1 MKFTFHLVEFVLF
14 LVHVSAFLQQQSFG
28 MQNKMKREKT
38 HETDPLIPQNL
49 SERPCESDALHS
61 SSMLFSRLEE
71 LYGGT
76 GTLPTSWKRR
86 RDSFPSGKYTK
97 ILERQ
102 KFHAKINLIYTILK
116 PLLALFLVIAGY
128 AARKNFIAVSLL
140 SVFALLVLKDL
151 WDDDVW
157 MISFGANRYDA
168 RPRII
173 MNEVG
178 DMEKIVNQSKLYYFS
193 YSSPKKLLS
202 GDWRTLLPSVTGQHQ
217 PNFEYQR
224 FYVPSFD
231 GEYLGLDF
239 SFPLEFS
246 TEKPLVFF
254 SVGIGG
260 GPNAGYILENA
271 EMFLSKGWS
280 VCVLVPKGMV
290 DTQVENLK
298 NIFDPAELRD
308 IHQTLKI
315 LSGEFPT
322 IYLMGF
328 SLGGN
333 TLFNYLARYGHEV
346 PSSCKGSLAISSSI
360 KHSYV
365 SWKRYQN
372 VYQRLLIPG
381 IIEDFLSKYEDKLEE
396 LLSPAGVESL
406 CQSQSYKDLHDTMM
420 SKLRGKEFKPWLE
433 STESADFL
441 SNVAIPMLVLT
452 ALDDPLHHPDM
463 IGTEYIVPSG
473 NGNVAVWLTS
483 QGGHVGWP
491 EAKAES
497 KGKKYAFILKVAEAY
512 FQSIQSNNQEAS
524 DT

>member
-1 MKFTFHLVEFVLF
+1 
-14 LVHVSAFLQQQSFG
+14 
-28 MQNKMKREKT
+28 
-38 HETDPLIPQNL
+38 
-49 SERPCESDALHS
+49 
-61 SSMLFSRLEE
+61 
-71 LYGGT
+71 
-76 GTLPTSWKRR
+76 
-86 RDSFPSGKYTK
+86 
-97 ILERQ
+97 
-102 KFHAKINLIYTILK
+102 
-116 PLLALFLVIAGY
+116 
-128 AARKNFIAVSLL
+128 
-140 SVFALLVLKDL
+140 
-151 WDDDVW
+151 
-157 MISFGANRYDA
+157 
-168 RPRII
+168 
-173 MNEVG
+173 
-178 DMEKIVNQSKLYYFS
+178 
-193 YSSPKKLLS
+193 
-202 GDWRTLLPSVTGQHQ
+202 
-217 PNFEYQR
+217 
-224 FYVPSFD
+224 
-231 GEYLGLDF
+231 
-239 SFPLEFS
+239 
-246 TEKPLVFF
+246 
-254 SVGIGG
+254 
-260 GPNAGYILENA
+260 
-271 EMFLSKGWS
+271 
-280 VCVLVPKGMV
+280 
-290 DTQVENLK
+290 
-298 NIFDPAELRD
+298 
-308 IHQTLKI
+308 
-315 LSGEFPT
+315 
-322 IYLMGF
+322 MGF